1 MSMPYLSAISM
12 DRGSGGLP
20 SCQPLVPALSTS
32 QGRFAAFI
40 FSFRMP
46 SARGDVQIFP
56 RQIIKNF
63 IYSRFISVNFV
74 LEILVDVLN
83 YTTSLTRRRKEKDV
97 EISVLI
103 YFSTPEPVS
112 QPADTSIQ

>member
-46 SARGDVQIFP
+46 SARGDLQIFP
-56 RQIIKNF
+56 RQILKNF

-74 LEILVDVLN
+74 LEIFLDVLI
-83 YTTSLTRRRKEKDV
+83 YTTSLNSFRYETDFQICV
-97 EISVLI
+97 IISILTI
-103 YFSTPEPVS
+103 EPALHTLAMS
-112 QPADTSIQ
+112 